1 MSQIYF
7 PVSIV
12 SSDPYRIPPVRK
24 RSSDAVAQ
32 ILTEKAFIGLQT
44 CSRICQRVDF
54 AKLN

>member
-1 MSQIYF
+1 MFQIYS

-12 SSDPYRIPPVRK
+12 SSDPYRIPPVQK

-32 ILTEKAFIGLQT
+32 ILTKKAFIGLQT